1 MEIEKHKNFGNRKI
15 IAEKGGKLLLS
26 CLRERSEIQY
36 EERVPEFP
44 GEGVATGYSCTET
57 KGHKVLH
64 AVKKAAFTLAETLIT
79 LGIIGVVAAVTLPTL
94 LTNVQDRVRQEQV
107 RTVKYKFTKAT
118 DKMNSLGR
126 ITEYP
131 TTMDFVNELKKH
143 MTIAKVCDSSKLDEC
158 WPAKTITAYSGNST
172 TPQTVNVNIITNG
185 TELKALANTT
195 GPTATVGIVTGDG
208 VPMILVYNT
217 NCSGFDE
224 TKQYTWSV
232 ENGKPV
238 TNATTNCVS
247 AIFDINGGK
256 GPNKIGTDV
265 RTLNSIFGAANLE
278 TYDPADMAI
287 CKNMKKK
294 YGFQYCSSYAEQKK
308 DYWVGAIY
316 ACDKLGLHLPS
327 MQTLA
332 TIANARYGVNIITPF
347 TLYIASNPPE
357 AKTCEEYFKTGSW
370 GDEDYRIQHS
380 DQLLC
385 GQSGTIGSGSPIGN
399 SFDGICWS
407 SSELSTSHVYD
418 RFIGETYSLWNK
430 DGRGNSGRRALCV
443 GD

>member
-1 MEIEKHKNFGNRKI
+1 M
-15 IAEKGGKLLLS
+15 
-26 CLRERSEIQY
+26 
-36 EERVPEFP
+36 
-44 GEGVATGYSCTET
+44 T
-57 KGHKVLH
+57 
-64 AVKKAAFTLAETLIT
+64 KKANKQNFFLYKLTSVLTLSEGAKLGFTLAEVLTT

-94 LTNVQDRVRQEQV
+94 LTNIQDRVRQEQV

-118 DKMNSLGR
+118 EKMNSLGR

-143 MTIAKVCDSSKLDEC
+143 MTIAKVCDSSKLNEC
-158 WPAKTITAYSGNST
+158 WPSQTITAYSGNST
-172 TPQTVNVNIITNG
+172 TPQTVNVNTLTNG

-217 NCSGFDE
+217 HCSGFDE

-247 AIFDINGGK
+247 AIFDINGAK

-265 RTLNSIFGAANLE
+265 RTLNSIFGSVRL
-278 TYDPADMAI
+278 TSDSGYGPAGMAI
-287 CKNMKKK
+287 CNNLKKK
-294 YGFQYCSSYAEQKK
+294 YGFEYCDSAAQNGQ
-308 DYWVGAIY
+308 DYWIGAMY

-332 TIANARYGVNIITPF
+332 AMANARYGVNIITPF
-347 TLYIASNPPE
+347 TLYIVASPSE
-357 AKTCEEYFKTGSW
+357 GQSCIDYFRSTGW
-370 GDEDYRIQHS
+370 GDYDYRIQHS
-380 DQLLC
+380 DQILC
-385 GQSGTIGSGSPIGN
+385 VQSGAVGSGSPVGN
-399 SFDGICWS
+399 SFDGSYWS
-407 SSELSTSHVYD
+407 SSEASTSNAYRRRIHD
-418 RFIGETYSLWNK
+418 S
-430 DGRGNSGRRALCV
+430 NSDWLRLRRNASGYIALCV